1 MAVKPATHKKPCGCA
16 SAKTLFFCLNILDGG
31 FDNNL
36 GERGKFNLNIP
47 QLKSAIHKGLL

>member
-1 MAVKPATHKKPCGCA
+1 MAVKPAACKKPCGWA
-16 SAKTLFFCLNILDGG
+16 SAKALFFCLNILDGG

-36 GERGKFNLNIP
+36 GEWGEFNLNLP